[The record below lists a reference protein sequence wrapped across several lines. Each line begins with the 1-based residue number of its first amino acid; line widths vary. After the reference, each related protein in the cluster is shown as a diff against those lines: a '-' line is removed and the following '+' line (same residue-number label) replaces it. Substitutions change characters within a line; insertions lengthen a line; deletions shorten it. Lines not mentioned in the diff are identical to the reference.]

1 MMLGVGLWLP
11 AVAQESPAT
20 PAADPAAGVPT
31 ASGSPAPASPPP
43 AAPAPAAPAPAAP
56 EPTGAAGTSGP
67 TTEVTV
73 SPPGAPE
80 AAPAPVSEAISP
92 TPPMGPGGAQ
102 TADEAFTT
110 RVKTLEEQVVD
121 LKEKIYRS
129 KARLLL
135 LQETVLGGDLSTGA
149 RAVLFHKNE
158 MGSSFVLESVAYAL
172 DGAPIFTKV
181 NDNGDLDKREEFEIF
196 NGRIV
201 PGQHQVAVRLVYRG
215 NGYGVFSYLEGYK
228 FKVQSS
234 YTFNAEAGKVTTV
247 RVVGFEKGGLTT
259 DLKDRPAVRY
269 DIEVSRDT
277 PRPKGADAPAPAAS
291 SETK

>member
-1 MMLGVGLWLP
+1 MLGVGLP
-11 AVAQESPAT
+11 ALAQQAPAT
-20 PAADPAAGVPT
+20 PG
-31 ASGSPAPASPPP
+31 AS
-43 AAPAPAAPAPAAP
+43 
-56 EPTGAAGTSGP
+56 
-67 TTEVTV
+67 TEVTV
-73 SPPGAPE
+73 SPPEAP
-80 AAPAPVSEAISP
+80 AASAPVSEAISP
-92 TPPMGPGGAQ
+92 LPPAGPSGAQ
-102 TADEAFTT
+102 TADEAFNT

-121 LKEKIYRS
+121 LKEKIFRS

-149 RAVLFHKNE
+149 RAILFHKDE

-181 NDNGDLDKREEFEIF
+181 NDDGDLEKREEFEIF

-247 RVVGFEKGGLTT
+247 RVVGFEKGGITT

-269 DIEVSRDT
+269 DIEVSRDA
-277 PRPKGADAPAPAAS
+277 PRSRSATDAPAPSAS

>member
-1 MMLGVGLWLP
+1 MRSASSTLCLLALLGVSLAAP
-11 AVAQESPAT
+11 SRAQEASA
-20 PAADPAAGVPT
+20 PAAASTPPA
-31 ASGSPAPASPPP
+31 SAPAS
-43 AAPAPAAPAPAAP
+43 APAPAPVAPPA
-56 EPTGAAGTSGP
+56 
-67 TTEVTV
+67 
-73 SPPGAPE
+73 
-80 AAPAPVSEAISP
+80 
-92 TPPMGPGGAQ
+92 TPP
-102 TADEAFTT
+102 TADEAFNT
-110 RVKTLEEQVVD
+110 RVKTLEEQVAD
-121 LKEKIYRS
+121 LKEKIFRS

-135 LQETVLGGDLSTGA
+135 LQETVLGGDISTGA

-181 NDNGDLDKREEFEIF
+181 DVDGDLDKREEFEIF

-234 YTFNAEAGKVTTV
+234 YTFNAEGGKVTTV
-247 RVVGFEKGGLTT
+247 RVVGFEKGGITT

-269 DIEVSRDT
+269 DIEVSHDPGGDKARQ
-277 PRPKGADAPAPAAS
+277 DAEKTPAPPTS
-291 SETK
+291 SSGTK

>member
-1 MMLGVGLWLP
+1 LLVSSASSTLRLLALLSACLCLP
-11 AVAQESPAT
+11 ALAQET
-20 PAADPAAGVPT
+20 AAPT
-31 ASGSPAPASPPP
+31 DASP
-43 AAPAPAAPAPAAP
+43 
-56 EPTGAAGTSGP
+56 
-67 TTEVTV
+67 V
-73 SPPGAPE
+73 SPPEASGAK
-80 AAPAPVSEAISP
+80 AAPSPAAAPTTQAIP
-92 TPPMGPGGAQ
+92 AVPPGPAPQ
-102 TADEAFTT
+102 TADEAFNT
-110 RVKTLEEQVVD
+110 RVKTLEEEVVD

-181 NDNGDLDKREEFEIF
+181 NQDGDLDKLEEFEIF

-201 PGQHQVAVRLVYRG
+201 PGQHQIAVRFVYRG

-228 FKVQSS
+228 FRVQSS
-234 YTFNAEAGKVTTV
+234 YTFNAEATKVTTV
-247 RVVGFEKGGLTT
+247 RVVGFEKGGITA
-259 DLKDRPAVRY
+259 DLKDRPSVRY

-277 PRPKGADAPAPAAS
+277 GPAKPTEPGKSPAAS
-291 SETK
+291 TSEKQ

>member
-1 MMLGVGLWLP
+1 
-11 AVAQESPAT
+11 
-20 PAADPAAGVPT
+20 
-31 ASGSPAPASPPP
+31 
-43 AAPAPAAPAPAAP
+43 
-56 EPTGAAGTSGP
+56 
-67 TTEVTV
+67 VTV
-73 SPPGAPE
+73 SPPETP
-80 AAPAPVSEAISP
+80 AAAAAPVSEAISP
-92 TPPMGPGGAQ
+92 TPPVGPGGAQ

-149 RAVLFHKNE
+149 RAVLVHKDE

-269 DIEVSRDT
+269 DIEVSRDV
-277 PRPKGADAPAPAAS
+277 PRPKGSDAPAPSAS
-291 SETK
+291 SGTK

>member
-1 MMLGVGLWLP
+1 MRSASSTLCLLALLGVALAVP
-11 AVAQESPAT
+11 ARAQEASAPAQPASSSPA
-20 PAADPAAGVPT
+20 
-31 ASGSPAPASPPP
+31 ASS
-43 AAPAPAAPAPAAP
+43 APAAPVAAPAAP
-56 EPTGAAGTSGP
+56 P
-67 TTEVTV
+67 
-73 SPPGAPE
+73 
-80 AAPAPVSEAISP
+80 
-92 TPPMGPGGAQ
+92 
-102 TADEAFTT
+102 TADEAFNT
-110 RVKTLEEQVVD
+110 RVKTLEEQVAD

-135 LQETVLGGDLSTGA
+135 LQETVLGGDISTGA

-172 DGAPIFTKV
+172 DGAPIFTKA
-181 NDNGDLDKREEFEIF
+181 DLNGDLDKREEFEIF

-234 YTFNAEAGKVTTV
+234 YTFNAEGGKVTTV

-269 DIEVSRDT
+269 DIAVSRDAGGNKAG
-277 PRPKGADAPAPAAS
+277 PDAARAPAPPVS
-291 SETK
+291 SGETK

>member
-1 MMLGVGLWLP
+1 MLRTVF
-11 AVAQESPAT
+11 VALALAQGG
-20 PAADPAAGVPT
+20 AAPGA
-31 ASGSPAPASPPP
+31 PPP
-43 AAPAPAAPAPAAP
+43 ADPKTSTAVEAPNQPK
-56 EPTGAAGTSGP
+56 
-67 TTEVTV
+67 
-73 SPPGAPE
+73 PPP
-80 AAPAPVSEAISP
+80 S
-92 TPPMGPGGAQ
+92 AQ
-102 TADEAFTT
+102 TADEAFNT

-121 LKEKIYRS
+121 LKEKIFRT

-149 RAVLFHKNE
+149 RAVLIHKNE

-181 NDNGDLDKREEFEIF
+181 DVGGDLDKREEFEIF

-201 PGQHQVAVRLVYRG
+201 PGQHQIAVRFVYRG
-215 NGYGVFSYLEGYK
+215 HGYGVFSYLEGYK

-247 RVVGFEKGGLTT
+247 KIVGFEKGGLTS

-269 DIEVSRDT
+269 DVEVA
-277 PRPKGADAPAPAAS
+277 KDAAIKSAANAPPAA
-291 SETK
+291 ETK